1 MKIQSPSSSAF
12 HREKLYEKVSKII
25 DFIRYSQPSDDSRK
39 EIIRM
44 LTLHIDT
51 TWKLSEYTK
60 YICLL
65 EYCDKSK
72 PLVDWGAQLCHISFL
87 SQILGFKQV
96 IPYCMDD
103 DFPEVKK
110 AISTFFPETFKIGA
124 HANQIDLPTNSV
136 GTLISSGVIEHVQ
149 EFETTP
155 EEILKEASRVLEPG
169 GYFVIWKLPNVSAVS
184 EIKSDIIG
192 KWSHEYRYTLR
203 GFERLAK
210 NAGFEVIKKGSEG
223 LLPLRLS
230 VFLRKKLLLRCVDN
244 LFLNMSQIKPFS
256 VFANDHYFILKNK
269 SL

>member
-1 MKIQSPSSSAF
+1 MMIQSPSSSKF
-12 HREKLYEKVSKII
+12 HREKVFEKVSKII
-25 DFIRYSQPSDDSRK
+25 NFIKYSQPSDGSRL
-39 EIIRM
+39 EIIKM

-51 TWKLSEYTK
+51 AWKLSEYTK

-65 EYCDKSK
+65 ELCDKSK
-72 PLVDWGAQLCHISFL
+72 PLVDWGAQLCHVSSL
-87 SQILGFKQV
+87 SQILGFQKV

-110 AISTFFPETFKIGA
+110 AIATFFPDTFKIGA
-124 HANQIDLPTNSV
+124 FANKIDLPTNSV
-136 GTLISSGVIEHVQ
+136 GTIISSGVIEHVQ

-155 EEILKEASRVLEPG
+155 EEILKEASRILEPG

-210 NAGFEVIKKGSEG
+210 KAGFEVIEKGSEG

-230 VFLRKKLLLRCVDN
+230 VFLRKNILLRTVDN
-244 LFLNMSQIKPFS
+244 FFLKLSQISPFS
-256 VFANDHYFILKNK
+256 VFANDHYFLLKNK
-269 SL
+269 S